1 MKILVTANL
10 APFITGGA
18 EAHLDGLVQALRAH
32 GHCVEVLRLPFTF
45 TPPSSIERLMRFAG
59 ELDMNR
65 PNGQHIDRVISL
77 QFPGYGIH
85 HHHHI
90 VWLMHQHRAVYEL
103 HDPATATPELTQL
116 RQAIQAYDNQ
126 ALRRVH
132 ALFANSG
139 RVAERLLQYNGLSAK
154 PLYHPPP
161 QAERLYCASAEDYIY
176 YPSRLE
182 RLKRQDLLIEA
193 ARHLRSPVAIL
204 LSGDG
209 GQRDYYQGLIDRYR
223 LHDRVRLLGRVDE
236 RMKLALYAHSLAVFF
251 GPYDEDLGYVTLEA
265 MLAGKPVLTCTDAG
279 GPLEF
284 VVDGET
290 GFITAPT
297 PEAIAERIDWLHAHR
312 DKAANMGRAGRSR
325 WESLGITWPHVV
337 EQLLTA

>member
-10 APFITGGA
+10 APFMTGGA
-18 EAHLDGLVQALRAH
+18 EAHLEGLTHALRAQ
-32 GHCVEVLRLPFTF
+32 GHDVEVLRLPFTF
-45 TPPSSIERLMRFAG
+45 NPEASIERLMRFTG

-65 PNGQHIDRVISL
+65 PNGQRIDRVISL

-85 HHHHI
+85 HDHHI

-103 HDPATATPELTQL
+103 YDPATATPELAQL
-116 RQAIQAYDNQ
+116 RQLIHAYDAQ
-126 ALRRVH
+126 ALRRAQ
-132 ALFANSG
+132 ALFANSR
-139 RVAERLLQYNGLSAK
+139 RVAERLMQFNGLSAR

-161 QAERLYCASAEDYIY
+161 QAEQLYCAQAEDYVFF
-176 YPSRLE
+176 PSRLE

-209 GQRDYYQGLIDRYR
+209 GQREHYQGLIDRYR
-223 LHDRVRLLGRVDE
+223 LHDRVRLLGRVDT
-236 RMKLALYAHSLAVFF
+236 RMKLALYARSLAVFF
-251 GPYDEDLGYVTLEA
+251 GPFDEDLGYVTLEA
-265 MLAGKPVLTCTDAG
+265 MLASKPVLTCTDAG

-290 GFITAPT
+290 GFITEPV

-312 DKAANMGRAGRSR
+312 ARAADMGRAGRSR
-325 WESLGITWPHVV
+325 WELLGITWPNVV
-337 EQLLTA
+337 EQLLSA

>member
-10 APFITGGA
+10 APFMTGGA
-18 EAHLDGLVQALRAH
+18 EAHVAGLTHALRAQ
-32 GHCVEVLRLPFTF
+32 GHSVEVLRLPFTF
-45 TPPSSIERLMRFAG
+45 NPESSIERLMQFAD
-59 ELDMNR
+59 ELDMNC
-65 PNGQHIDRVISL
+65 PNGQRIDRVISL

-85 HHHHI
+85 HDHHI

-103 HDPATATPELTQL
+103 YDPATATPELARL
-116 RQAIQAYDNQ
+116 RQSIHAYDTQ
-126 ALRRVH
+126 ALRRAH
-132 ALFANSG
+132 ALFANSA
-139 RVAERLLQYNGLSAK
+139 RVAERLMQFNGLSAK

-161 QAERLYCASAEDYIY
+161 HAEQLYCANAEDYIY

-193 ARHLRSPVAIL
+193 ARRLRSRVVIL

-209 GQRDYYQGLIDRYR
+209 GQREYYQGLIDRYH
-223 LHDRVRLLGRVDE
+223 LHDRVRLLGRVDT
-236 RMKLALYAHSLAVFF
+236 RMKLALYARSLAVFF
-251 GPYDEDLGYVTLEA
+251 GPFDEDLGYVTLEA
-265 MLAGKPVLTCTDAG
+265 MLASKPVLTCTDAG

-290 GFITAPT
+290 GFITPPD

-312 DKAANMGRAGRSR
+312 AQAAHMGRAGRAR
-325 WESLGITWPHVV
+325 WESLGISWPHVV
-337 EQLLTA
+337 EHLLST